1 MQVIFDTGSAL
12 AWLFSEKCKEGK
24 CTKLSG
30 YNAAYDAGVEQI
42 KEAGDPAMDDDFL
55 RKTFHKYYQYGKDK
69 DGNLLKEKNDRIL
82 SRDYAWLA
90 SKDIVQKW
98 NHLDESQAEDFLNN
112 NFEKAWRSADVNN
125 DGKIKLNEAYTFE
138 KSLMGSFA
146 ITYTD

>member
-1 MQVIFDTGSAL
+1 
-12 AWLFSEKCKEGK
+12 
-24 CTKLSG
+24 
-30 YNAAYDAGVEQI
+30 
-42 KEAGDPAMDDDFL
+42 MDDDFL

-125 DGKIKLNEAYTFE
+125 DGKIKLNKAYTFE
-138 KSLMGSFA
+138 KSLMGSVRGQIQNWDNDA
-146 ITYTD
+146 KDMIEKLNMQKKG